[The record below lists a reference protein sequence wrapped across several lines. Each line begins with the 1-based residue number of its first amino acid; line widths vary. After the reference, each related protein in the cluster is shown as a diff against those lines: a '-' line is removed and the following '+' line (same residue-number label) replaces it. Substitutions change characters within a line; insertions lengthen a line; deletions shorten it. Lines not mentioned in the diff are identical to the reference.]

1 MTRALLAFVFLLML
15 TACATDNTSNSN
27 NTWMNDPIQQK
38 ILQSKDTQDKEIKVY
53 DDLWVRIRLGFD
65 IPDPDLD
72 IIDKHVRQLKANP
85 AYVNRLLDRSSS
97 YLFYIIEEV
106 ESRDM
111 PSELALLPVVESAF
125 NPKAVSPVKAIYARH
140 WKVF

>member
-53 DDLWVRIRLGFD
+53 DDLWERIRLGFD

-85 AYVNRLLDRSSS
+85 TYVNRLLDRSSS

-111 PSELALLPVVESAF
+111 PSE
-125 NPKAVSPVKAIYARH
+125 
-140 WKVF
+140 